1 MLEFACRHRVDVDR
15 SKIVATV
22 RQFVYRHNRNADAIH
37 LLSSISVDYAKF
49 EPCRLVISELAAILF
64 NDTTICLDLSGHEL
78 CKVVER

>member
-37 LLSSISVDYAKF
+37 FLISKF